1 MCGGGR
7 PEGLDSG
14 FFVQPTVFADVD
26 NKMTIAQE
34 EIFGPVL
41 SIIPYDTEEDAIKI
55 ANDSVY
61 GLAGSVW
68 TTDVAEGIEVSEKI
82 RTGTYAI
89 NWYAFDPCCPFGGY
103 KNSGIGRENG
113 PEGVEHFTQQKSVLM
128 PMGYTDRELTL
139 HAPSVHSPREIA
151 EISRWVHARRL
162 LLCRREP
169 PAAIVRGHRRTKP
182 CSANYAIDHRNR
194 TVTCTADRTG
204 HRRTRSPW
212 CALT

>member
-1 MCGGGR
+1 MLVPREKLAEAEEIATQAAEGFTPGDPFDEGTTLGPLVSDAQRERVRGYIEKGKSEGARITLDGTR
-7 PEGLDSG
+7 PAGLDKG
-14 FFVQPTVFADVD
+14 WYVAPTVFADVD

-41 SIIPYDTEEDAIKI
+41 SIIPFDTEEDAIKI
-55 ANDSVY
+55 ANDSAY

-68 TTDVAEGIEVSEKI
+68 TSDIPKGIEISEKI

-128 PMGYTDRELTL
+128 PMGYTVD
-139 HAPSVHSPREIA
+139 A
-151 EISRWVHARRL
+151 
-162 LLCRREP
+162 
-169 PAAIVRGHRRTKP
+169 
-182 CSANYAIDHRNR
+182 
-194 TVTCTADRTG
+194 
-204 HRRTRSPW
+204 
-212 CALT
+212 

>member
-7 PEGLDSG
+7 PEGLEG
-14 FFVQPTVFADVD
+14 GYFVQPTVFADVD
-26 NKMTIAQE
+26 NSMTIAQE

-41 SIIPYDTEEDAIKI
+41 SIIAYDTEDDAIKI

-68 TTDVAEGIEVSEKI
+68 TSDVPRGIEISQKI

-113 PEGVEHFTQQKSVLM
+113 KEGVEHFTQQKSVLM
-128 PMGYTDRELTL
+128 PMGYTLD
-139 HAPSVHSPREIA
+139 S
-151 EISRWVHARRL
+151 
-162 LLCRREP
+162 
-169 PAAIVRGHRRTKP
+169 
-182 CSANYAIDHRNR
+182 
-194 TVTCTADRTG
+194 
-204 HRRTRSPW
+204 
-212 CALT
+212 

>member
-7 PEGLDSG
+7 PEGLDGG

-68 TTDVAEGIEVSEKI
+68 TADVQRGIEVSEKI

-128 PMGYTDRELTL
+128 PMGHTIE
-139 HAPSVHSPREIA
+139 S
-151 EISRWVHARRL
+151 
-162 LLCRREP
+162 
-169 PAAIVRGHRRTKP
+169 
-182 CSANYAIDHRNR
+182 
-194 TVTCTADRTG
+194 
-204 HRRTRSPW
+204 
-212 CALT
+212 